1 MASVGVAVTGTMPRV
16 CDFLVLP
23 RRRLCAAVRA
33 HHPAA
38 LPLGLR
44 PGLLQDGSAVSGQA
58 QALPIYTICSG
69 WKQRRRDLGGIHHH
83 MAFLGWG
90 LQEAQLLSSLG
101 PICKSKQRVDEAFQ

>member
-23 RRRLCAAVRA
+23 HRRLCAAARA

-58 QALPIYTICSG
+58 
-69 WKQRRRDLGGIHHH
+69 
-83 MAFLGWG
+83 
-90 LQEAQLLSSLG
+90 
-101 PICKSKQRVDEAFQ
+101 